1 MQAAC
6 ISCGDQVMLDRKPMH
21 YHCGLCGGLLRIVHD
36 FRQVDSARLK
46 RIFDERRGMRNC
58 TTASGVWRYKEL
70 IAPELPDTAIVTRNE
85 GNTGLY
91 EPATVREFAGIRR
104 LYLKAQSENPSGS
117 FKDNGMAVAVS
128 HGKWLGYST
137 FACTS
142 TGNTSSSLAMYAA
155 AAGMQAMVL
164 VPSNEVS
171 PNKVLQ
177 TLAYGAALN
186 TFNGTY
192 DDGIVWL
199 SDNAELQS
207 MYVCNSINPLRIEG
221 QKSIIFELAHD
232 LDWKLPDWIVL
243 PGGALSN
250 AAALGQ
256 GLHDLYTLGFIDRLP
271 RVAVIQAEGA
281 SPFHRMVAASLR
293 TLTPELKPST
303 RASALNIGN
312 PPSWLKALRLLDM
325 TEGITAAVSDAE
337 IMEAKAHIDRS
348 GIGCEPASAAA
359 VAGLRKLVR
368 EGVIAPEETAACIL
382 TGSML
387 KDTDAI
393 REYHIDGKLSAAPH
407 LRNVIRSVT
416 LGRSGNGLVV

>member
-6 ISCGDQVMLDRKPMH
+6 MECGTQVGLERQPMQ
-21 YHCGLCGGLLRIVHD
+21 YHCGVCGGLLRIVHD
-36 FRQVDSARLK
+36 FSQVDAARLK
-46 RIFDERRGMRNC
+46 RVFDERRGIRNC
-58 TTASGVWRYKEL
+58 IAASGVWRYKEL
-70 IAPELPDTAIVTRNE
+70 IAPELPDDAVVTRNE

-91 EPATVREFAGIRR
+91 EPAPVKEFAGVRR

-155 AAGMQAMVL
+155 IAGMQAMVL
-164 VPSNEVS
+164 VPSSEVS

-177 TLAYGAALN
+177 TLAYGATVN
-186 TFNGTY
+186 TFGGTY
-192 DDGIVWL
+192 DDGIRWL
-199 SDNAELQS
+199 SSNAEQQG
-207 MYVCNSINPLRIEG
+207 MYVCNSMNPLRIEG

-232 LDWKLPDWIVL
+232 LEWQLPDWIVL

-256 GLHDLYTLGFIDRLP
+256 GLHDLYALGFINRLP
-271 RVAVIQAEGA
+271 KVAVIQAEGA
-281 SPFHRMVAASLR
+281 SPFHRMVAASHR
-293 TLTPELKPST
+293 TLTPEPKPST

-312 PPSWLKALRLLDM
+312 PPSWLKALRMLEM
-325 TEGITAAVSDAE
+325 TEGVTAAVSDAE
-337 IMEAKAHIDRS
+337 IMEAKACIDRS

-368 EGVIAPEETAACIL
+368 KGVITPEETAACIL

-393 REYHIDGKLSAAPH
+393 REFHMDGMLSAPPL
-407 LRNVIRSVT
+407 LRNTIRSVT
-416 LGRSGNGLVV
+416 LSSRDGILAK